1 MTSKNTTAPRAI
13 ADGRGDVTISPD
25 VIRKV
30 FWRWNI
36 FSQMN
41 WNYEKMQGSGYCFS
55 MFPLLEKVY
64 GDDQDAMQQAVRT
77 HLQFFNSSPQA
88 ATAILGMN
96 CALEPKLGLNGL
108 EAIAGLKSGLMGPFA
123 GIGDSLF
130 GVVLQTIFGAIAAY
144 QALSG
149 SAFGCI
155 LFLCVGLAMLGVRWA
170 LFKIGYSQGQ
180 RAVETITEHLRPVTE
195 AASVLGLTVVGA
207 LVTTVVSVKAT
218 GTFQMGDYSKPIQ
231 EMLDGILPGLL
242 PMIAVI
248 GVYALLSR
256 KGMTSNKAIFIVIAI
271 GLVIGCSGILA

>member
-1 MTSKNTTAPRAI
+1 MTSKSIETSNTV
-13 ADGRGDVTISPD
+13 ADGRDDVSVSPD
-25 VIRKV
+25 VLKKV
-30 FWRWNI
+30 FWRWNF

-64 GDDQDAMQQAVRT
+64 GDDQDALQQAVRN

-96 CALEPKLGLNGL
+96 CALEPKLGLSGL
-108 EAIAGLKSGLMGPFA
+108 EAIAGLKSGLMGPLA

-170 LFKIGYSQGQ
+170 LFSIGYSQGQ

-207 LVTTVVSVKAT
+207 LVTTVVSIKAS

-242 PMIAVI
+242 PLIAVTL
-248 GVYALLSR
+248 VYALLSR
-256 KGMTSNKAIFIVIAI
+256 KGMTSNKAIFIVIAV

>member
-1 MTSKNTTAPRAI
+1 MTSKSIETSNTV
-13 ADGRGDVTISPD
+13 ADGRDDVSISPD
-25 VIRKV
+25 VLKKV
-30 FWRWNI
+30 FWRWNF

-64 GDDQDAMQQAVRT
+64 GDDQDALQQAVRN

-96 CALEPKLGLNGL
+96 CALEPKLGLSGL
-108 EAIAGLKSGLMGPFA
+108 EAIAGLKSGLMGPLA

-170 LFKIGYSQGQ
+170 LFSIGYSQGQ

-207 LVTTVVSVKAT
+207 LVTTVVSIKASD
-218 GTFQMGDYSKPIQ
+218 TFQMGDYSKPIQ

-242 PMIAVI
+242 PLIAVTL
-248 GVYALLSR
+248 VYALLSR
-256 KGMTSNKAIFIVIAI
+256 KGMTSNKAIFIVIAV